1 MEDNIMVKG
10 KELKEI
16 LTCISDVIDENK
28 LYLSELDAA
37 IGDGDHGLN
46 LHKGFKAI
54 TEKIK
59 DIKFTEKRV
68 FICNIKRARNQQ
80 CL

>member
-1 MEDNIMVKG
+1 MVKG

-59 DIKFTEKRV
+59 DMPKMMWD
-68 FICNIKRARNQQ
+68 
-80 CL
+80 